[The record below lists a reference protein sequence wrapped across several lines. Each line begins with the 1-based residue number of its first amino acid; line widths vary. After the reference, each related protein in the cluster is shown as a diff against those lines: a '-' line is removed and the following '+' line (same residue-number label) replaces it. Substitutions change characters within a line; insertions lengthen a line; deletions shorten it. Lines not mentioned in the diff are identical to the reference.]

1 MRLRQ
6 KPRYINMDRCTACG
20 SCAEKCPMVVPDQ
33 YNTGLGDR
41 KAIYKP
47 YAQAIPSAYVIDPV
61 NCRQLGQGKKCG
73 ICAKVCP
80 ADAVD
85 YEQKETS
92 LEFDVGAVIVAGGFQ
107 AFDPSGVDT
116 WLYAN
121 HPNVLTAVE
130 FERLLSASGPTAG
143 HLIQPSVMTLR
154 SEIAAEE
161 KQLQKLTSQLSQLEA
176 KHGAPSAAILEGG
189 EAASALGEADR
200 ERWLTLTDKAQ
211 AIEKRLAVLKERERV
226 AGDPRKIAWLQCVG
240 SRDIHHCSN
249 GYCSAVCCMYAV
261 KEAVIAKGHSTE
273 PLDTAVFFMDMRTY
287 GKDFER
293 YYNDAKAKGVR
304 FIRSRVHT
312 IDSQPDGD
320 ALELTYADETGT
332 IKTESFDMVVL
343 SVGLEASASTRRLAE
358 QLGVALDGYHFAATS
373 SFTPVQTSVPGIYAC
388 GAFQGPKDIPYSVM
402 EASAAACAASRK
414 LSPARGALVREQ
426 TFPQETDVSAEK
438 PRIGVFVCNCGVNI
452 AGVVRVPEV
461 VEYAKTLPHVV
472 HTQENLFSCSQDAQD
487 RLREIIAQQR
497 LNRVVVA
504 ACSPRTH
511 EPLFQETLKNAGLN
525 KYLFEMANIRDQDS
539 WVHQNNPDAATLKA
553 KDLVRMAV
561 AKASL
566 LEPLPE
572 ERLGITRSALVV
584 GGGIAGINAALGL
597 ADQGFPVD
605 LVERGLDLGGE
616 ARLIHRTWNGEDV
629 QGYLEDLVGR
639 VRVNPKIT
647 VHLETRLTDVKG
659 FVGNFQSTL
668 TLSDGSTNTVA
679 HGVAIL
685 ATGGRPFNSEEYLHG
700 IHPRVFQWHDVDE
713 LIAKKDP
720 LIVEGKCAIFIQCVG
735 SREPQ
740 RPYCSKVCCTH
751 SVASAIR
758 LKELNPDMDVYILYR
773 DIRTYGRREDLY
785 QKARSLGVMFIR
797 FPLEEKPRVEADGNG
812 GLRVIVKDPVL
823 GRTIALRPDFINLA
837 TAILPSGAEELANLF
852 KVPLN
857 SDRFFLEA
865 HAKLRPVDFATE
877 GVFVCGLA
885 HYPKPIEESIAQALA
900 AASRAAAVLSR
911 DYLETS
917 GLVAGI
923 DPERCVGCKGCLDVC
938 PFGAIDYFEDRH
950 ICRVNKALCK
960 GCGGCAATCPSG
972 SVQLMGFR
980 PQQLYAQIDEALA
993 E

>member
-6 KPRYINMDRCTACG
+6 KPRYVNMDRCTACG
-20 SCAEKCPMVVPDQ
+20 SCVEKCPTAVPDE

-61 NCRQLGQGKKCG
+61 HCRQLGQGKKCG

-85 YEQKETS
+85 YEQTETMLQ
-92 LEFDVGAVIVAGGFQ
+92 LEVGAIIVAGGFQ
-107 AFDPSGVDT
+107 AFDPSRFDT
-116 WLYAN
+116 YLYAN
-121 HPNVLTAVE
+121 HPNVVTAVE
-130 FERLLSASGPTAG
+130 FERLLSAGGPTAG
-143 HLIQPSVMTLR
+143 HLIQPSVMGLR
-154 SEIAAEE
+154 SDIASQE
-161 KQLQKLTSQLSQLEA
+161 KQLQKLASQLQQLEA
-176 KHGAPSAAILEGG
+176 KHGVHTAQILEND
-189 EAASALGEADR
+189 EAATASGKADL
-200 ERWLTLTDKAQ
+200 ERWLSLADKAKD
-211 AIEKRLAVLKERERV
+211 AESKLTALKERESI
-226 AGDPRKIAWLQCVG
+226 AGEPRKIAWLQCVG
-240 SRDIHHCSN
+240 SRDIHHCDN
-249 GYCSAVCCMYAV
+249 GYCSAVCCMYAI
-261 KEAVIAKGHSTE
+261 KEAIIAGEHSKE
-273 PLDTAVFFMDMRTY
+273 PLDTAIFFMDIRTY

-304 FIRSRVHT
+304 FLRSRVHT
-312 IDSQPDGD
+312 IDRVPDSD

-343 SVGLEASASTRRLAE
+343 SVGLEASASTRDLSERL
-358 QLGVALDGYHFAATS
+358 GIALDGYHFAATS

-402 EASAAACAASRK
+402 EASAAACAASRT
-414 LSPARGALVREQ
+414 LAPARGALVQER
-426 TFPQETDVSAEK
+426 TFPQEVDVSAEK

-472 HTQENLFSCSQDAQD
+472 YTQENLFSCSQDAQD

-511 EPLFQETLKNAGLN
+511 EPLFQETLRAAGLN

-539 WVHQNNPDAATLKA
+539 WVHQNNPDAATIKA

-566 LEPLPE
+566 LEPLRE

-584 GGGIAGINAALGL
+584 GGGLAGMNAALGL
-597 ADQGFPVD
+597 AEQGFPVD
-605 LVERGLDLGGE
+605 LIERGLELGGE

-629 QGYLEDLVGR
+629 QGYLVDLIGS
-639 VRVNPKIT
+639 VRTNANIT

-659 FVGNFQSTL
+659 FVGNFQSVL
-668 TLSDGSTNTVA
+668 TGSDGATKTVA
-679 HGVAIL
+679 HGVAVL
-685 ATGGRPFNSEEYLHG
+685 ATGGQPLVSEEYLHG
-700 IHPRVFQWHDVDE
+700 RHPRVIQWHEVDE
-713 LIAKKDP
+713 LIAGKDP
-720 LIVEGKCAIFIQCVG
+720 LITEGACAVFIQCVG

-758 LKELNPDMDVYILYR
+758 LKELNPDMDVFILYR

-785 QKARSLGVMFIR
+785 QKARSLGVLFIR
-797 FPLEEKPRVEADGNG
+797 FPLEEKPKVEADGDG
-812 GLRVIVKDPVL
+812 GLRVIVKDQVL

-900 AASRAAAVLSR
+900 AASRAATVLSQE
-911 DYLETS
+911 YLETS

-938 PFGAIDYFEDRH
+938 PFGAINYFEDRH
-950 ICRVNKALCK
+950 ICQVNKALCK